1 MCYTLRVYISIVSA
15 FSRKFAIDSIYFDLP
30 LRKFSCNKYTVI
42 MMYTIVYEIR
52 ILIDNRLLA
61 LLAFQTFTVTF
72 TVSIQRSAVYKNN
85 VHL

>member
-1 MCYTLRVYISIVSA
+1 
-15 FSRKFAIDSIYFDLP
+15 
-30 LRKFSCNKYTVI
+30 
-42 MMYTIVYEIR
+42 MMYAIVHEIR

-61 LLAFQTFTVTF
+61 LLVFQTFTVTF